1 MNFIFIHK
9 NCYYYS
15 NNIILFILFNVL
27 FTAKMSFLTFHI
39 MIQINL
45 IILYLIILYLIIL

>member
-27 FTAKMSFLTFHI
+27 FTVKMSFLTFHI
-39 MIQINL
+39 MIKINL
-45 IILYLIILYLIIL
+45 IILYLIIL